1 MCELLT
7 AILGTTLFSVG
18 SGVVTSGAAAG
29 AVAGGLSVT
38 VGGALAGLGA
48 IGGLA
53 AAGISMYKSARAS
66 KKAEAAQKAAIE
78 KLSESNSTLEVN
90 KTAGAVSENTTKKRT
105 LSSLRVKQDSVAITS
120 NVYGVDS
127 NNTVSSSS
135 NMVGLNI
142 AA

>member
-1 MCELLT
+1 MCDPITALLATPLFTVGT
-7 AILGTTLFSVG
+7 AT
-18 SGVVTSGAAAG
+18 
-29 AVAGGLSVT
+29 VT
-38 VGGALAGLGA
+38 VGGAIGAASTIAGLVTT
-48 IGGLA
+48 
-53 AAGISMYKSARAS
+53 GISAYQSARAS

-105 LSSLRVKQDSVAITS
+105 LSSLRVKQDTDAITS